1 MKSDIPEGYKN
12 SPVGVIPDEWEAKR
26 LEEIAEIKS
35 GTTPLRSIEDYFFKG
50 NIPWVKTTDLNNG
63 LLYETEEKVTQK
75 ALDETSL
82 RILPK
87 GTVLVAMY
95 GGFNQIGRTAL
106 LTLDATINQ
115 ALSAL
120 LLNKTIADNLFI
132 LYWLNHNVGSWKR
145 YAASSRK
152 DPNITSRDVA
162 LFQTPL
168 PPLNEQQKIA
178 EILSVWDVAIEKQ
191 TLLIEKLELRK
202 RALMQQLL
210 TGKKRIKGF
219 NGKVKKQQLKS
230 YLLEISSRNSNNRIN
245 NVLSVTNSR
254 GFISQSEQFERVVA
268 SEDVSKYKIVRKGQ
282 FAYNPSRINV
292 GSLDML
298 KHVDCGILSPMYIVF
313 ETNKEHLN
321 SNFLYYH
328 LKSENF
334 TKRIP
339 MYVQGSVRD
348 SLSFD
353 SLTAMKFYIP
363 SLTEQIAIAEIL
375 STADQGIH
383 IAKEKLE
390 QFKKQKKGLMQ
401 VLLTG
406 KKRVI
411 TTTNT

>member
-1 MKSDIPEGYKN
+1 MKTEIPEGYKN
-12 SPVGVIPDEWEAKR
+12 SPVGIIPEEWEVKR

-35 GTTPLRSIEDYFFKG
+35 GTTPLRSIEDYFLKG

-162 LFQTPL
+162 LFQTPI

-178 EILSVWDVAIEKQ
+178 KILSEWDVAIEKQ
-191 TLLIEKLELRK
+191 TLLIEKLALRK

-210 TGKKRIKGF
+210 TGKKRVKGF

-230 YLLEISSRNSNNRIN
+230 YLLEISSRNSNNRIT

-268 SEDVSKYKIVRKGQ
+268 SEDVTKYKIVRKGQ

-298 KHVDCGILSPMYIVF
+298 KHVDHGILSPMYIVF
-313 ETNKEHLN
+313 EANREHFN
-321 SNFLYYH
+321 PSFLYYH
-328 LKSENF
+328 LKSESF
-334 TKRIP
+334 TKHIP

-353 SLTAMKFYIP
+353 GLTAMKFYIP
-363 SLTEQIAIAEIL
+363 SLPEQIAIAEIL
-375 STADQGIH
+375 SIADEEIDTARV
-383 IAKEKLE
+383 KLGLI
-390 QFKKQKKGLMQ
+390 KLQKKGLMQ
-401 VLLTG
+401 ILLKGRT
-406 KKRVI
+406 RVKI
-411 TTTNT
+411 